1 MDNQVK
7 KEVVNKNKNT
17 WIDKYLLFFK
27 KTFKYWFL
35 VLIIDSICVF
45 IFMFIIIFNHTIS
58 ANLSIFQ
65 YLVFSFNL
73 IIASL
78 LIYPTYI
85 YSNKTFWCN
94 IVYLFA
100 LFLFLIFIIPITI
113 YFHAELQSI
122 RINNTTNEINIYLTQ
137 QEYVYTAVS
146 LWFCFIFSGI
156 MIASSITAY
165 YFASKISNKPWKIR
179 VENERVISKPKN

>member
-1 MDNQVK
+1 
-7 KEVVNKNKNT
+7 
-17 WIDKYLLFFK
+17 
-27 KTFKYWFL
+27 
-35 VLIIDSICVF
+35 
-45 IFMFIIIFNHTIS
+45 MFIIIFNHTIS

-146 LWFCFIFSGI
+146 L
-156 MIASSITAY
+156 
-165 YFASKISNKPWKIR
+165 
-179 VENERVISKPKN
+179 